1 MSKITK
7 VAKAAKKSDVGTTI
21 RAIVRAGQAAPG
33 PPLGPILGQ
42 KGISIGQFCKDFNER
57 TKDIKEGI
65 PLPIRIIPK
74 PDRTY
79 ELKIHQP
86 TVSYFLKAAAGIEK
100 GSGKT
105 GHAVAG
111 MVSVKHIYEIAK
123 VKAKDESFILRNMSL
138 ENVVKCIIGSA
149 RSLGIKVV
157 HNLSA
162 TDYQTFLQEAEEKRK
177 AEEAAAA
184 AAASSTDLTSAGK
197 KK

>member
-1 MSKITK
+1 ELHMKHSNKGMRFGHFEGAMVT
-7 VAKAAKKSDVGTTI
+7 VAPNTI
-21 RAIVRAGQAAPG
+21 
-33 PPLGPILGQ
+33 LTYFSLSFQ

-149 RSLGIKVV
+149 RSLVPGHVKFLRTSPLASFVFL
-157 HNLSA
+157 LSHPL
-162 TDYQTFLQEAEEKRK
+162 T
-177 AEEAAAA
+177 AAAHLGQKVLPA
-184 AAASSTDLTSAGK
+184 CLFIWV
-197 KK
+197 